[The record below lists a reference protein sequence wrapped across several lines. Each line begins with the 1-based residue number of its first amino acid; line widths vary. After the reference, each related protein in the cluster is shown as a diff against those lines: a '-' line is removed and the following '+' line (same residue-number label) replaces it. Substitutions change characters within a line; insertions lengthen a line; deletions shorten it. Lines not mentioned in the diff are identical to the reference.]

1 MVWISW
7 YNKSGAG
14 AGLYVN
20 ESVVTSDVWYAM
32 WAENGTA
39 YYSPDVYYDDETIY
53 FAVKIGW
60 DKS

>member
-1 MVWISW
+1 M
-7 YNKSGAG
+7 
-14 AGLYVN
+14 YVN

-53 FAVKIGW
+53 FAVKIGGY
-60 DKS
+60 KS